1 MTTTDAIPLPA
12 VLARRLPAVGINT
25 ATLLREAG
33 LPPNL
38 LSGKKA
44 RVDTAGFFALWA
56 ALERL
61 DGDPALGLRLAHEVT
76 LDQLDVASMA
86 AMHAPSFGQAL
97 AKLARYKRLVCP
109 EEVQIVQHGGEAAV
123 QFRWVLTNDPPPA
136 RLIDACFASVL
147 LLARAG
153 TGLPLRPLRVEFVR
167 QESHRAVFETHF
179 GCPAHFGAPVDQI
192 VFAGEALALPFC
204 TTNPDLLAML
214 LPGLE
219 AALNGHAGEAGQP
232 SFVDQVKAVIHTRMQ
247 GQRPMVDAVAN
258 ALAVSPRSLQRR
270 LTESGTSY
278 QRLLDEVRQQIARE
292 LLGATDLESGEIAFL
307 LGFEE
312 VNSFNRAF
320 SAWEGTSPLR
330 WRQRSQ
336 AAALPK
342 RRLQ

>member
-1 MTTTDAIPLPA
+1 MRGNNNRRANAAHLTQQPHDAPPI
-12 VLARRLPAVGINT
+12 ARRHAGGRVI
-25 ATLLREAG
+25 RE
-33 LPPNL
+33 
-38 LSGKKA
+38 
-44 RVDTAGFFALWA
+44 
-56 ALERL
+56 
-61 DGDPALGLRLAHEVT
+61 
-76 LDQLDVASMA
+76 DQVRF
-86 AMHAPSFGQAL
+86 P
-97 AKLARYKRLVCP
+97 R
-109 EEVQIVQHGGEAAV
+109 E
-123 QFRWVLTNDPPPA
+123 
-136 RLIDACFASVL
+136 
-147 LLARAG
+147 RAG
-153 TGLPLRPLRVEFVR
+153 QRSAASFRTRKFF
-167 QESHRAVFETHF
+167 HREIGSTTEAYEIHKF
-179 GCPAHFGAPVDQI
+179 AHILVAF
-192 VFAGEALALPFC
+192 L
-204 TTNPDLLAML
+204 
-214 LPGLE
+214 
-219 AALNGHAGEAGQP
+219 
-232 SFVDQVKAVIHTRMQ
+232 HTRMQ